1 MNKKKCFLPLGETF
15 NLAEKSSS
23 ELHTQ
28 VSFVCL
34 GRWMTSSNLARN
46 SSQYTYYEMRI
57 SSAHLYKPRY
67 WPIYSKASKGR
78 NVTRTAYT
86 LWNGRKHELTFT
98 CPGSKRAHIC
108 RTHPDQAKRKYQ
120 EVPHCV
126 ITDSCNFKQNDLKN
140 FALYSREWKLTA
152 LMHFESDDTLAALSF
167 KGKALRAATKK
178 KRRWKRREA
187 T

>member
-1 MNKKKCFLPLGETF
+1 MAREETIIACSTNLSIIEVISSPWTYYKHVNHLSKKKCFLPLGETF

-67 WPIYSKASKGR
+67 WPIYSKATKGR

-120 EVPHCV
+120 EVPHWCHHW
-126 ITDSCNFKQNDLKN
+126 L
-140 FALYSREWKLTA
+140 L
-152 LMHFESDDTLAALSF
+152 
-167 KGKALRAATKK
+167 
-178 KRRWKRREA
+178 
-187 T
+187 

>member
-67 WPIYSKASKGR
+67 WPIYSKATKVGTWHGLH
-78 NVTRTAYT
+78 TRSEMVENTNLPSLAPAP
-86 LWNGRKHELTFT
+86 KELTSVALIQIKPKENIKKCLT
-98 CPGSKRAHIC
+98 G
-108 RTHPDQAKRKYQ
+108 
-120 EVPHCV
+120 V
-126 ITDSCNFKQNDLKN
+126 ITDSCNFKQNDFEN